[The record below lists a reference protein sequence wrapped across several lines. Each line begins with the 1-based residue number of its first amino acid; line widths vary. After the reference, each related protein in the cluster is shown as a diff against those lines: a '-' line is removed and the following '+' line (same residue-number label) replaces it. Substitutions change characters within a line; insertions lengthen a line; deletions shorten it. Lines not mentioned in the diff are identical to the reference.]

1 MKYVG
6 PTRVELG
13 TRTIFNLLGP
23 LSNPASVRR
32 QVTGVFA
39 KDWVEPLAHVLNNL
53 GSERALVCH
62 GEGGFDEIV
71 PSGVTWVAE
80 LKDGEV
86 TTFEIKPEDVGLAR
100 SRSEDLKGAEAAHNA
115 EALIAV
121 LDGLKCAFRDA
132 AVMTA
137 GAALLISD
145 KARDYRAGVTL
156 AARAVDSGAARAVL
170 DRLVK
175 VSNQ

>member
-1 MKYVG
+1 
-6 PTRVELG
+6 LG
-13 TRTIFNLLGP
+13 C
-23 LSNPASVRR
+23 
-32 QVTGVFA
+32 
-39 KDWVEPLAHVLNNL
+39 
-53 GSERALVCH
+53 ERAWVCH

-71 PSGVTWVAE
+71 PSGRSWVAE
-80 LKDGEV
+80 LKDGKI
-86 TTFEIKPEDVGLAR
+86 TTFEVNPEDAGFPR
-100 SRSEDLKGAEAAHNA
+100 SRAEDLKGAEAVHNA
-115 EALIAV
+115 EALAAV